1 MSHIVFSFISMSF
14 STIFPQKTPF
24 PPTCA
29 IFAPLA
35 MASGNWRWSADYLKD
50 IGVPHLPPYFF
61 SMSFSLGFLLKNAI
75 SASFRHFDA
84 VLTPF
89 LRHFRWHL
97 VLGADHW
104 AGWRNWV
111 RFQKKNMG
119 FYIVMPIFL
128 YIKGE
133 SSKKSQGG
141 NNDAIWGAI
150 APKQEITY
158 LGKSQN
164 FWKMLL
170 WCYRNQEM
178 NFFFPH
184 HC

>member
-1 MSHIVFSFISMSF
+1 MSFSTVFPQKTPFPPTFAIKAAPRNFFFISMSF

-35 MASGNWRWSADYLKD
+35 MTSGNWRWSADYLKD
-50 IGVPHLPPYFF
+50 IGVPLLPPYFF
-61 SMSFSLGFLLKNAI
+61 SMSFLLEFLLKNAI

-111 RFQKKNMG
+111 CFQKKKHG
-119 FYIVMPIFL
+119 LLHCYAYFFIH
-128 YIKGE
+128 KG
-133 SSKKSQGG
+133 
-141 NNDAIWGAI
+141 
-150 APKQEITY
+150 
-158 LGKSQN
+158 GK
-164 FWKMLL
+164 
-170 WCYRNQEM
+170 
-178 NFFFPH
+178 
-184 HC
+184 